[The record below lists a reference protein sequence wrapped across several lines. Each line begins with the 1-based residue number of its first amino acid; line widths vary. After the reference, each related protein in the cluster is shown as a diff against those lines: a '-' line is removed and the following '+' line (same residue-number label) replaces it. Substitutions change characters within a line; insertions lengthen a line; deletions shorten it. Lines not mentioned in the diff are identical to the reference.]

1 MTQTLL
7 QAPSKRLSVEAVSI
21 VPPGDQ
27 RVIVQDVNFA
37 VEAGTGVGVIGPSG
51 SGKSSLVRA
60 LVGVWMP
67 ARGKVRLDGAALDQ
81 WSSDVL
87 GRHIGYLPQDV
98 ELFAGT
104 VAQNICRFD
113 PEAKSEAIIAA
124 AKEAG
129 VHEMIIKMREGYD
142 TQIGEQGTALSAGQ
156 AQRVALARALYGNP
170 FLIVLDEPNSNL
182 DSEGDE
188 ALTRAVRGARE
199 RGAIVVVVA
208 HRPIGIEAVD
218 QLLVL
223 EGRPHAGVRAEGN
236 RARPGAAARRAA
248 DADQDRVRS
257 GSREKIMTAEL
268 KGAHRSIRGHLI
280 FGLTLILVLAG
291 GFGGWASTAQ
301 ISGALIA
308 PGSVVVD
315 SNVKKVQHPTGG
327 VVGEVRVRDGDIVK
341 AGDIVVRLD
350 ETVVKASLA
359 IVVKTLNG
367 LWARA
372 ARLEAEQRGLDQI
385 KFPPMLTDRAD
396 DPDVRDIMA
405 SETKLFEVR
414 VFGRAGQKSQLRER
428 VSQLNEEIS
437 GLTAQ
442 EQAKEKEIALVEKE
456 LIGVRQLYEQR
467 LIQLSRLTVLERDLA
482 RLSGERAQYI
492 ASRAQAKGKITET
505 ELQIIQVDK
514 DVVSEVSKDL
524 RETNDKIGEFVE
536 RKVTAEDQLR
546 RIDIRA
552 PQDGVVLQSTVH
564 TVGGVITAGDAIM
577 MVVPRADDLS
587 VEAKVNPQDI
597 DKLQIGQK
605 TLLRLSAFNQRTTPE
620 LNGVVTRVSAD
631 VTTDQRTGQSYYTIR
646 VSLPPAEV
654 ARLGDNVKIIPG
666 MPVEAFVQTGDR
678 TMFSYLMKP
687 FSDQLMRSF
696 RER

>member
-1 MTQTLL
+1 MSEPTR
-7 QAPSKRLSVEAVSI
+7 S
-21 VPPGDQ
+21 
-27 RVIVQDVNFA
+27 
-37 VEAGTGVGVIGPSG
+37 
-51 SGKSSLVRA
+51 
-60 LVGVWMP
+60 
-67 ARGKVRLDGAALDQ
+67 
-81 WSSDVL
+81 
-87 GRHIGYLPQDV
+87 
-98 ELFAGT
+98 
-104 VAQNICRFD
+104 AQ
-113 PEAKSEAIIAA
+113 
-124 AKEAG
+124 
-129 VHEMIIKMREGYD
+129 
-142 TQIGEQGTALSAGQ
+142 
-156 AQRVALARALYGNP
+156 
-170 FLIVLDEPNSNL
+170 
-182 DSEGDE
+182 
-188 ALTRAVRGARE
+188 
-199 RGAIVVVVA
+199 
-208 HRPIGIEAVD
+208 
-218 QLLVL
+218 
-223 EGRPHAGVRAEGN
+223 
-236 RARPGAAARRAA
+236 
-248 DADQDRVRS
+248 
-257 GSREKIMTAEL
+257 
-268 KGAHRSIRGHLI
+268 RSIRTHLI
-280 FGLTLILVLAG
+280 VGLVVVLVLAG

-308 PGSVVVD
+308 PGQVVVE

-327 VVGEVRVRDGDIVK
+327 VVGEVRVRDGDLVK

-372 ARLEAEQRGLDQI
+372 ARLEAEQRGRDSI
-385 KFPPMLTDRAD
+385 VFPSMLTDRAD
-396 DPDVRDIMA
+396 DPDVRDMMA

-414 VFGRAGQKSQLRER
+414 VNGRAGQKAQLRER
-428 VSQLNEEIS
+428 VTQLNEEIG
-437 GLTAQ
+437 GLKAQ
-442 EQAKEKEIALVEKE
+442 ESAKDKEIALVEKE
-456 LIGVRQLYEQR
+456 LIGVRQLYDQH
-467 LIQLSRLTVLERDLA
+467 LVQITRLTTLERDAA

-514 DVVSEVSKDL
+514 DMVSEVSKDL

-552 PQDGVVLQSTVH
+552 PQDGMVLQSTVH

-577 MVVPRADDLS
+577 MIVPQADDLS

-631 VTTDQRTGQSYYTIR
+631 VTTDQRSGQTYYTIR
-646 VSLPPAEV
+646 VSMSPEEIK
-654 ARLGDNVKIIPG
+654 RLGEVKLIPG

-678 TMFSYLMKP
+678 TMMSYLLKP
-687 FSDQLMRSF
+687 LSDQLMRSF

>member
-1 MTQTLL
+1 M
-7 QAPSKRLSVEAVSI
+7 
-21 VPPGDQ
+21 
-27 RVIVQDVNFA
+27 
-37 VEAGTGVGVIGPSG
+37 
-51 SGKSSLVRA
+51 
-60 LVGVWMP
+60 
-67 ARGKVRLDGAALDQ
+67 
-81 WSSDVL
+81 
-87 GRHIGYLPQDV
+87 
-98 ELFAGT
+98 
-104 VAQNICRFD
+104 
-113 PEAKSEAIIAA
+113 
-124 AKEAG
+124 
-129 VHEMIIKMREGYD
+129 
-142 TQIGEQGTALSAGQ
+142 
-156 AQRVALARALYGNP
+156 
-170 FLIVLDEPNSNL
+170 
-182 DSEGDE
+182 
-188 ALTRAVRGARE
+188 
-199 RGAIVVVVA
+199 
-208 HRPIGIEAVD
+208 
-218 QLLVL
+218 
-223 EGRPHAGVRAEGN
+223 
-236 RARPGAAARRAA
+236 
-248 DADQDRVRS
+248 
-257 GSREKIMTAEL
+257 
-268 KGAHRSIRGHLI
+268 
-280 FGLTLILVLAG
+280 LVLAG
-291 GFGGWASTAQ
+291 GFGGWASTVQ

-372 ARLEAEQRGLDQI
+372 ARLEAEQRGLDKI

-396 DPDVRDIMA
+396 DPDVRDILA

-428 VSQLNEEIS
+428 VLQLNEEIA

-442 EQAKEKEIALVEKE
+442 EQAKEKEVALVEKE

-467 LIQLSRLTVLERDLA
+467 LIQISRLTVLERDLA

-492 ASRAQAKGKITET
+492 ASRAQARGKITET

-620 LNGVVTRVSAD
+620 LERCRDPRLRRRHHRPAHRPELLHHPRLAAAGRSRPPRRQRQDHPGHAGGSLRPDRRPHHVLLSDEAVQRPADALVQGAVRRVLALRPCGHVFGSRHRVQAA
-631 VTTDQRTGQSYYTIR
+631 IR
-646 VSLPPAEV
+646 YSRGAAHLRRLRSRV
-654 ARLGDNVKIIPG
+654 AVDAAPRPCAVDAL
-666 MPVEAFVQTGDR
+666 
-678 TMFSYLMKP
+678 
-687 FSDQLMRSF
+687 
-696 RER
+696 

>member
-1 MTQTLL
+1 MTG
-7 QAPSKRLSVEAVSI
+7 EANS
-21 VPPGDQ
+21 
-27 RVIVQDVNFA
+27 
-37 VEAGTGVGVIGPSG
+37 
-51 SGKSSLVRA
+51 
-60 LVGVWMP
+60 
-67 ARGKVRLDGAALDQ
+67 AR
-81 WSSDVL
+81 
-87 GRHIGYLPQDV
+87 
-98 ELFAGT
+98 
-104 VAQNICRFD
+104 
-113 PEAKSEAIIAA
+113 
-124 AKEAG
+124 
-129 VHEMIIKMREGYD
+129 
-142 TQIGEQGTALSAGQ
+142 
-156 AQRVALARALYGNP
+156 
-170 FLIVLDEPNSNL
+170 
-182 DSEGDE
+182 
-188 ALTRAVRGARE
+188 
-199 RGAIVVVVA
+199 
-208 HRPIGIEAVD
+208 
-218 QLLVL
+218 
-223 EGRPHAGVRAEGN
+223 
-236 RARPGAAARRAA
+236 
-248 DADQDRVRS
+248 
-257 GSREKIMTAEL
+257 
-268 KGAHRSIRGHLI
+268 RSIRSHLI
-280 FGLTLILVLAG
+280 AGLALMLVLVF

-327 VVGEVRVRDGDIVK
+327 VVGEVRVRDGDVVK

-350 ETVVKASLA
+350 ETVVKANLA

-367 LWARA
+367 LLARA
-372 ARLEAEQRGLDQI
+372 ARLEAEQRGLDAI
-385 KFPPMLTDRAD
+385 RFPSMLTDRAD
-396 DPDVRDIMA
+396 DPEVRDVIA

-428 VSQLNEEIS
+428 VSQLNEEIT

-456 LIGVRQLYEQR
+456 LIGVRQLYDQR
-467 LIQLSRLTVLERDLA
+467 LIQISRLTTLERDMA
-482 RLSGERAQYI
+482 RLTGERGQYI
-492 ASRAQAKGKITET
+492 AARAQAKGKITET

-524 RETNDKIGEFVE
+524 RETTDKIGEFVE

-552 PQDGVVLQSTVH
+552 PQDGIVLQSTVH

-597 DKLQIGQK
+597 DKLQVGQK

-631 VTTDQRTGQSYYTIR
+631 VATDQRTGQSYYTIR
-646 VSLPPAEV
+646 VSLPPSEV
-654 ARLGDNVKIIPG
+654 ARLGEVKIIPG